1 MLGVLAIKLPIPLNI
16 VKQHLLETFFHLEVG
31 KMIIDET
38 PTQERIHD
46 LTIRGWTITKQ
57 EQLTKINLGTKENV
71 QQLKVN
77 FAFEPIITNQL
88 IKLFEIFKNVFA

>member
-46 LTIRGWTITKQ
+46 LTIRGWTITK
-57 EQLTKINLGTKENV
+57 
-71 QQLKVN
+71 
-77 FAFEPIITNQL
+77 
-88 IKLFEIFKNVFA
+88 